1 MFWWHCILQSNSRC
15 FYLYLAI
22 KNCSSFY
29 LLAGGRL
36 THWEEPFWKNNKKK
50 CFLCGTAT
58 IVISCPMEKLGFC
71 VCCSNISLEAQSHRI
86 QQSWNSHLHTELL
99 LFTGTCLLLC
109 LSGSSLVHTLIS
121 YLLKGCIFL
130 HGLHKYW
137 KSFLTVCVEQPNLY
151 QW

>member
-1 MFWWHCILQSNSRC
+1 MFGDTAFCSLIHGVFISILQLRTVVLFISWQVVGWH
-15 FYLYLAI
+15 I
-22 KNCSSFY
+22 EKNRF
-29 LLAGGRL
+29 G
-36 THWEEPFWKNNKKK
+36 KIIKK
-50 CFLCGTAT
+50 CFLCGGAT

-86 QQSWNSHLHTELL
+86 QQSWNSQLHMELL